1 MGKHMTAN
9 GQHLSEEELIE
20 HYYGE
25 DAAVS
30 HVARHLKACAKCAAE
45 YSALERDLGG
55 VKILAAPPRGEGYGD
70 EVWRSIRGSLQVYEP
85 KKRNWSGFGFR
96 RPLALA
102 TACALLI
109 AAAFVAGRAWQ
120 RKQTQTVAVANSPT
134 GRDGEIGHGEAR
146 ERVVV
151 WVLGDHLDRSER
163 LLVELNHASGKDAA
177 EPLQSE
183 ARELLASNR
192 LVRQSAKQS
201 GDPALDA
208 ALDRLERLLV
218 EVANEPNGLSE
229 SDLNRLRQEMN
240 TDGLLFDVRVLRSRV
255 GEQQPNVAAGLKGV
269 SL

>member
-1 MGKHMTAN
+1 MTAN

-25 DAAVS
+25 GTTRVG
-30 HVARHLKACAKCAAE
+30 RHLKTCAKCTAA
-45 YSALERDLGG
+45 YSALERDLGE
-55 VKILAAPPRGEGYGD
+55 VKSLAPPPRSEEYGK
-70 EVWRSIRGSLQVYEP
+70 EVWRSIRSSLPVYEA
-85 KKRNWSGFGFR
+85 KKQAWQGFGFR
-96 RPLALA
+96 RPLTLA
-102 TACALLI
+102 AVCALLMV
-109 AAAFVAGRAWQ
+109 AAFLAGRTWQ
-120 RKQTQTVAVANSPT
+120 RKQAQTAAVAS
-134 GRDGEIGHGEAR
+134 DASAAHGQAR

-163 LLVELNHASGKDAA
+163 LLVELNHATGKDAA
-177 EPLQSE
+177 EGLPLQSE
-183 ARELLASNR
+183 ARELLTANR

-218 EVANEPNGLSE
+218 EMANEPDGLSE
-229 SDLNRLRQEMN
+229 ADLDRLREEMN

-255 GEQQPNVAAGLKGV
+255 TQQQPNLTAGSKGV